1 MKLNKLIYGI
11 LGIFAFSSCA
21 DQMEYHEYKSDGEE
35 FVKLNFGNVGGLV
48 TTIYLDLDTD
58 FGSTISNPSKQRRST
73 PLTYNFAEFINFVF
87 RIRSVGNL

>member
-48 TTIYLDLDTD
+48 LLSIWIWIRTSAITAELSWPLPLM
-58 FGSTISNPSKQRRST
+58 NRSMHT
-73 PLTYNFAEFINFVF
+73 PVM
-87 RIRSVGNL
+87 R